1 MPHCRTA
8 RTFAQRRGGFNHMRV
23 ALRKIL
29 SDLGLDK
36 QHIVAT
42 TEPVTRREGGRERD
56 RMRLI
61 CPNCDAQYEV
71 AEDAIPTEGRDVQ
84 CSNCGHA
91 WFQEHA
97 SIIEAREEA
106 EALNAS
112 VMVPEPAV
120 APEPEPEPPSEPEP
134 QAPEPEPEAIVEAEP
149 DPAPAPAVAPV
160 RRSGLDESLM
170 AVLREEAERETQA
183 RAREEPRALEVQGD
197 LGLETVGAVATPAA
211 RRIARLKGIEDE
223 PQDEAEIEAVTARS
237 GKGRDLLPDIEE
249 INSTL
254 RPSSERDGAGD
265 LPSPAA
271 QARGSSFRTGFAL
284 MLLIA
289 VGLAAAYVLAPK
301 VGQQIPALAEPM
313 AAYVGAV
320 NAARLWLDGLM
331 QSAIAALQG

>member
-1 MPHCRTA
+1 
-8 RTFAQRRGGFNHMRV
+8 
-23 ALRKIL
+23 
-29 SDLGLDK
+29 
-36 QHIVAT
+36 
-42 TEPVTRREGGRERD
+42 
-56 RMRLI
+56 MRLI

-97 SIIEAREEA
+97 SVMEARAEA

-120 APEPEPEPPSEPEP
+120 APEPEPEPPSEPEH
-134 QAPEPEPEAIVEAEP
+134 EAIEEAEP
-149 DPAPAPAVAPV
+149 DPAPALAAAPV

-197 LGLETVGAVATPAA
+197 LGLETVGAVAPPAA

-271 QARGSSFRTGFAL
+271 HARGSSFRTGFAL

-301 VGQQIPALAEPM
+301 VGQQVPALAEPM